1 MTGFIDGTSSDVNT
15 ANEQAINDN
24 AQVQRKA
31 AKVKRITLAK
41 RIWFM
46 VPVIDNTNLSG
57 TLHKCLE
64 LNSLN
69 IQELL

>member
-15 ANEQAINDN
+15 ANEQAIIDN
-24 AQVQRKA
+24 VQVQRKV

-46 VPVIDNTNLSG
+46 VPVIDKNQLIRYSAQM
-57 TLHKCLE
+57 
-64 LNSLN
+64 SRA
-69 IQELL
+69 